1 MPKVHFTSIGGAAM
15 HNLAIALH
23 LKGYNVSGTDD
34 EIFDPAKSRLQ
45 KYGLMPEK
53 IGWDPSKITPD
64 LDCIIL
70 GMHARK
76 DNPELMKAQEL
87 GLKIYS
93 FPEFLYEQS
102 KNKTRIVIGGSHG
115 KTSITAMILHV
126 LKDCSIACDYMVGAQ
141 LAGFEVMV
149 KLTDDAPFIVLEG
162 DEYLTSPI
170 DRRPKFHVYKPDI
183 ALINGIAWDHINVFP
198 TFEIYVEQF
207 KIFANEITPN
217 GCLIYYSGDD
227 EVNKVASNARPDITK
242 VPYNLPARAD
252 VRFDSAQRPIPERS
266 RRERH
271 GLQVRGSD
279 YNLPEYT
286 IENGITSIGFNG
298 KSYPLQVFGKHNL
311 QNICGAWEVC
321 KCVGVSDEEFLTA
334 IQSFA
339 GASKRLELIEK
350 SDHTAIY
357 KDFAHSPS
365 KLSATVTAVKEQF
378 PNRTLVACM
387 ELHTFSSLTKEFL
400 DEYKGAFDAADEA
413 IVYFN
418 PHTIAHKK
426 LPEITIEMVKKAF
439 GRENILVFNG
449 SQKIQQYLL
458 EKSWKNAN
466 LLLMSSGNFDGLNEV
481 EFAATVMSSE
491 V

>member
-1 MPKVHFTSIGGAAM
+1 MPNIHFISIGGAAM

-53 IGWDPSKITPD
+53 IGWDTEKITKD
-64 LDCIIL
+64 LDAIIL

-76 DNPELMKAQEL
+76 DNPELLKAQEL

-93 FPEFLYEQS
+93 FPEFLYKQS
-102 KNKTRIVIGGSHG
+102 KHKTRIVIGGSHG

-126 LKDCSIACDYMVGAQ
+126 LKEQNIACDYMVGAQ

-149 KLTDDAPFIVLEG
+149 KLTDDAPFMVLEG

-170 DRRPKFHVYKPDI
+170 DRRPKFHIYKPDI

-198 TFEIYVEQF
+198 TFQIYVEQF
-207 KIFANEITPN
+207 KIFADEITQN

-227 EVNKVASNARPDITK
+227 EVNKIATNV
-242 VPYNLPARAD
+242 RAD
-252 VRFDSAQRPIPERS
+252 ILKIPYS
-266 RRERH
+266 
-271 GLQVRGSD
+271 
-279 YNLPEYT
+279 LPEYT
-286 IENGITSIGFNG
+286 IENGITSIVFDE

-321 KCVGVSDEEFLTA
+321 KRVGVSDEQFLTA

-339 GASKRLELIEK
+339 GASKRLELVAK
-350 SDHTAIY
+350 SDYTAIY

-365 KLSATVTAVKEQF
+365 KLSATVAAVKEQF

-387 ELHTFSSLTKEFL
+387 ELHTFSSLTQEFL
-400 DEYKGAFDAADEA
+400 NEYKGAFDAADEA

-439 GRENILVFNG
+439 AREDILVFND
-449 SQKIQQYLL
+449 SQKLQQHLL

-481 EFAATVMSSE
+481 EFVKKIL
-491 V
+491 